1 MLRIAPI
8 NFVIRVIRGPNITS
22 MKCPTC
28 EKETEYA
35 DNPYRPFCSER
46 CKLIDLG
53 KWAGG
58 EYRMPTKER
67 PTEEVHRSNGN
78 REDEE

>member
-1 MLRIAPI
+1 MPRIAPI
-8 NFVIRVIRGPNITS
+8 NHVIRVIRGNITS

-28 EKETEYA
+28 KKETEYA
-35 DNPYRPFCSER
+35 GNPYRPFCSER

>member
-1 MLRIAPI
+1 
-8 NFVIRVIRGPNITS
+8 

-28 EKETEYA
+28 NKEVEYA
-35 DNPYRPFCSER
+35 GNPYRPFCSER

-58 EYRMPTKER
+58 EHRIPTNER
-67 PTEEVHRSNGN
+67 PSEEIHGSNGN
-78 REDEE
+78 REDEA

>member
-1 MLRIAPI
+1 MLRFASI
-8 NFVIRVIRGPNITS
+8 NHVIRIIRGNITS

-28 EKETEYA
+28 KKETESA
-35 DNPYRPFCSER
+35 GNYRPFCSER

-58 EYRMPTKER
+58 EYRIPTKER

>member
-1 MLRIAPI
+1 
-8 NFVIRVIRGPNITS
+8 

-28 EKETEYA
+28 SKETEYTG
-35 DNPYRPFCSER
+35 NPYRPFCSER

-58 EYRMPTKER
+58 NYRIPTNER
-67 PTEEVHRSNGN
+67 PAEEVHRTNGN
-78 REDEE
+78 REEDGE

>member
-1 MLRIAPI
+1 
-8 NFVIRVIRGPNITS
+8 

-28 EKETEYA
+28 KKEIEYK

-53 KWAGG
+53 RWAGG
-58 EYRMPTKER
+58 EYRVPTNEK
-67 PTEEVHRSNGN
+67 PPAEVHRSNGN
-78 REDEE
+78 REDED

>member
-1 MLRIAPI
+1 MAQIALNKLRDPSNPWLSTI
-8 NFVIRVIRGPNITS
+8 S

-28 EKETEYA
+28 KKETESA
-35 DNPYRPFCSER
+35 GNPYRPFCSER

-58 EYRMPTKER
+58 EYRIPTKER

>member
-1 MLRIAPI
+1 MPRIAPI
-8 NFVIRVIRGPNITS
+8 NRVIRVIRGNITS

-28 EKETEYA
+28 KKETEYA
-35 DNPYRPFCSER
+35 GNPYRPFCSER